1 VKNLIFI
8 LLFIPLA
15 LQAQE
20 KREFSIPEPVKAI
33 VLLGGSV
40 VCEAIADGMYD
51 NGNKGPAHALG
62 AASVGMLLTYAVW
75 NKKENHEPLWAIP
88 AYISFRIALFDP
100 IYNTTRG
107 LPINYVGS
115 TSTWDEMINKIN
127 PGDGLIFL
135 RCVILTFGIYFT
147 IQL

>member
-1 VKNLIFI
+1 MKKLILI
-8 LLFIPLA
+8 LFFIPLII
-15 LQAQE
+15 QAQV
-20 KREFSIPEPVKAI
+20 PEWTKAI
-33 VLLGGSV
+33 TLLGGSV

-100 IYNTTRG
+100 VYNHTRG
-107 LPINYVGS
+107 LPINYIGN
-115 TSTWDEMINKIN
+115 TSTWDRTLQKID
-127 PGDGLIFL
+127 PGDGLMFGRSIFFIAGI
-135 RCVILTFGIYFT
+135 RFTFE
-147 IQL
+147 L